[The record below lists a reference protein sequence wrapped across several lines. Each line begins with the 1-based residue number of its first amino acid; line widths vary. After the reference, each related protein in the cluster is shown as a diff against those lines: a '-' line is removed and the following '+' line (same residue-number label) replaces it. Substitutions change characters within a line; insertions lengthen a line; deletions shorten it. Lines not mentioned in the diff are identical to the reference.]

1 MKKKNNNQQAVKKKE
16 NSLFPLYL
24 QAGFSVITLILLIV
38 FFINKDVV
46 GLLQM
51 SIGITLIITG
61 YNNHHVYKRSII
73 TTIANFFVGL
83 ILLVLSVISIMGI

>member
-1 MKKKNNNQQAVKKKE
+1 MKNKNNKSQVVKKKS

-24 QAGFSVITLILLIV
+24 QAGFTVITLILLIV
-38 FFINKDVV
+38 FFINKDII

-61 YNNHHVYKRSII
+61 YNNYRVYKRSLI
-73 TTIANFFVGL
+73 TIAYFFVGL